1 MEIKMSLIYQSF
13 NRIKLL
19 LILSFFLTTSAFAQF
34 SVGSDFVSRYI
45 WRGFDIGE
53 SPSIQ
58 PTVEYGIS
66 GLAIGFW
73 GAYPTVDVN
82 TGTEEID
89 FYGSYSIDLKKSG
102 SLSIGFTDYMFP
114 TSTGFHIGNFNN
126 YDGMKIYDNV
136 DTVYGGSHYIEINAG
151 YSGTENFPITLSFNV
166 FVYNLENNPIYFEV
180 GYSASVEDVGLAFFV
195 GGTTGDD
202 NKYYATDSFGLIN
215 VGLTASKEIKCTD
228 DFSLPIFGSVIV
240 NPETEDLLYVLGL
253 SL

>member
-1 MEIKMSLIYQSF
+1 MKNIYQSI
-13 NRIKLL
+13 NSIKFLL
-19 LILSFFLTTSAFAQF
+19 FLSFFLATSAFAQL
-34 SVGSDFVSRYI
+34 SIGTDIMSRYV

-58 PTVEYGIS
+58 PTVEYGVG

-73 GAYPTVDVN
+73 GAYPTADVS
-82 TGTEEID
+82 TGTEEVD
-89 FYGSYSIDLKKSG
+89 FYGSYSFDLKKSG

-114 TSTGFHIGNFNN
+114 TTSGFHIGNFNN

-151 YSGTENFPITLSFNV
+151 YSGPENFPISLSFNV
-166 FVYNLENNPIYFEV
+166 FVLNLEYNPIYFQV
-180 GYSASVEDVGLAFFV
+180 GYSASVEDVGLDFFV

-202 NKYYATDSFGLIN
+202 NMYYATDSFGLIN
-215 VGLTASKEIKCTD
+215 VGITASKEIKVTD
-228 DFSLPIFGSVIV
+228 DFSIPISGSIIV
-240 NPETEDLLYVLGL
+240 NPKTEDLFYVLGL